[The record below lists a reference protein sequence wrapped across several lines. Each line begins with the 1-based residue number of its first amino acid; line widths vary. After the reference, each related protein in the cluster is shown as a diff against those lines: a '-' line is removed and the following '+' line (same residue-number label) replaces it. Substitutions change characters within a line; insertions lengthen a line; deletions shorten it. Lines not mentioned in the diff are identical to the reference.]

1 MIYLFAS
8 VAYLVLYTLLYL
20 AFFLNYGY
28 MYQYW
33 ELTMTYFVVMSTKS
47 RTTRKKRVL
56 EGLQDEGT
64 DALGQR
70 DKRVRSEN
78 QGLYASASWFN
89 DNDYTISD
97 YK

>member
-1 MIYLFAS
+1 
-8 VAYLVLYTLLYL
+8 
-20 AFFLNYGY
+20 
-28 MYQYW
+28 
-33 ELTMTYFVVMSTKS
+33 MTYFVVMSTKS

-78 QGLYASASWFN
+78 QGLYASAS
-89 DNDYTISD
+89 
-97 YK
+97 